1 MVILVFGVEDDFPKH
16 FGYATRDGDLMTS
29 KFDMTMEVIG
39 YKDGPG
45 NRRSLSDNPFDD
57 LALASNIMRSF
68 VVLDDD
74 LNTPC
79 IGR

>member
-1 MVILVFGVEDDFPKH
+1 
-16 FGYATRDGDLMTS
+16 
-29 KFDMTMEVIG
+29 MTMKVIIV
-39 YKDGPG
+39 YKNGPD

-57 LALASNIMRSF
+57 LALASNTMRSF
-68 VVLDDD
+68 VVRDDD